1 MIRFG
6 ILDMNSECVLEMVI
20 EIQQGYNLNYL
31 RLQYWNVFAISLY
44 FNTQKLHSNH
54 NIKVTFPGYVL
65 PQTEALWCVYD
76 VKDTGTGTALSG
88 AFPHSAHSD
97 NQIKHS
103 MENRRVPR

>member
-1 MIRFG
+1 MCSQKCTYKNNTETFN
-6 ILDMNSECVLEMVI
+6 LSEPKSQFLMFF
-20 EIQQGYNLNYL
+20 
-31 RLQYWNVFAISLY
+31 LQFFSRQTHV
-44 FNTQKLHSNH
+44 QKLHSSH
-54 NIKVTFPGYVL
+54 NIKATFPGHVL
-65 PQTEALWCVYD
+65 PQTEALRCVHD